1 MTTESLAKQSYKVG
15 FWGSSENAPIFLAQ
29 SDTTAGFL
37 CSSATKLNAIKG
49 RLESQ
54 NALLTLD
61 SFKKLKSLVRPP
73 NQYKNKIRK
82 SARKTFVY
90 RGRHAL
96 MSKDSFH
103 TMLAIRVI
111 KPDRFRR
118 ISHAD
123 FLQFFPFLY
132 SSSANAHKKGFAL
145 GFALQNAN
153 VIILDERGLK
163 ESNPSKIYKVSNHH
177 LKCIR

>member
-1 MTTESLAKQSYKVG
+1 MTESLAGQSYKIG
-15 FWGSSENAPIFLAQ
+15 FWKSSENAPIFLAQ

-37 CSSATKLNAIKG
+37 CSNVAKLNAMKG

-61 SFKKLKSLVRPP
+61 SFKKLKDLVRPP

-82 SARKTFVY
+82 SIKSTFVY

-96 MSKDSFH
+96 TRKNHLNS
-103 TMLAIRVI
+103 TLAIRVV
-111 KPDRFRR
+111 KPSRFQR
-118 ISHAD
+118 ISHVD
-123 FLQFFPFLY
+123 FLKFFPYLY

-145 GFALQNAN
+145 DFALQNAN

-163 ESNPSKIYKVSNHH
+163 ESNPSKIYKISNHH
-177 LKCIR
+177 LQCIR